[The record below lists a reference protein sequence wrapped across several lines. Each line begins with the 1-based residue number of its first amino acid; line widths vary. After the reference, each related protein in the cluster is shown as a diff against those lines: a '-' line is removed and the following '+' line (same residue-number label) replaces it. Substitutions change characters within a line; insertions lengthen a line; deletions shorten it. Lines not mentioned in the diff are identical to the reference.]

1 MSRKKTNDDFL
12 KELYEI
18 NQNIEPLDSYIDAIT
33 KIRVRCKIDEHIWSP
48 TPHRLLHGASCPKC
62 AGNAKR
68 THDDF
73 IKELF
78 LINPNIKI
86 NERYINNKTK
96 LDCDCLICGCNWKA
110 SPDTLLNGNGCPK
123 CGLKQRIKA
132 QTRTQQ
138 EFIKLVKT
146 MHPDIEIVGNY
157 TGARYRVLCKC
168 KKCNYEWTPYAD
180 SLIRGHGCCRCNVK
194 NIFEKSTETFLIK
207 HKISFVC
214 QKKFD
219 NLYGVGGRQ
228 LSYDYYLPIKNV
240 LIEMQG
246 QQHEQPV
253 EYFGGEERFKIQQE
267 HDKRKREYAKEHGIE
282 LLEIN
287 YNDRNKV
294 DDILYNFLIA

>member
-18 NQNIEPLDSYIDAIT
+18 NQNIEPLDSYIDATT
-33 KIRVRCKIDEHIWSP
+33 KIRVRCKIDGHIWSP
-48 TPHRLLHGASCPKC
+48 TPHRLLHGAGCPKC

-228 LSYDYYLPIKNV
+228 LSYDYYLPIKNI